1 MSKILKMMKLLI
13 LFFLAGLLQ
22 VSANGHSQQVS
33 VSGKNLSLEKV
44 FKAIERQT
52 DYVFFYDQD
61 ALQNARSIT
70 LDLKNVSLN
79 RALTTCFDEQ
89 PLKYN
94 IVGKTIVV
102 ARKPM
107 AAKPPQT
114 NINRIA
120 MPRNEDIEVSGLVT
134 DSAGG
139 KLIGVSVTLKSNPSI
154 GTTTDLNG
162 RYILKVPANDVLV
175 FGMVGYQTQEIP
187 ISGQSKIDATLQ
199 KDIQKL
205 EDIVV
210 TAFGQRQRKSDLVSS
225 VTSISPKELRTPVSN
240 LTAALQGRV
249 AGVVSFQRSGEPGAD
264 NADFFIRGV
273 GTFGANQKPLI
284 LLDNMEVDAD
294 ALARIPVDD
303 IENFS
308 ILRDATAS
316 AVYGSRGANGV
327 ILVTTKQ
334 GKEGP
339 ATIAFRAE
347 QRVSTPTQILKF
359 ADPVTWMKMRNEAG
373 LTRDPLSNE
382 PYSQLK
388 IEKTA
393 EGSDPM
399 AYPAVD
405 WLNELTKKTTTTQN
419 YNLGIS
425 GGGKLATYNV
435 SANYTNDAGLLKM
448 NELNNFNNNVNFKV
462 INLRSNVGIN
472 LTNSTFAMIRTV
484 ANLQNYTGPPTSGAE
499 AYNLALRA
507 NPVLFLPVYEAGPA
521 QSYIKHPLFGNFGQD
536 ARYLNPYAEI
546 MRGYSER
553 RRSDIQVQV
562 ELKQDLSAFITK
574 GLNYR
579 GMVNLTRNSNFRQ
592 YRVYNPFYYQP
603 MGFDAATNSY
613 TYQELNPATGTE
625 YLNFVPGERTQ
636 SAIFYMENQL
646 MYQRLLNDA
655 HNVSAM
661 VINTVRDNIST
672 PVDNTISLINTLPS
686 RNVSFSGSLDYGYK
700 NRYLVKFA
708 FGYNGSERFAE
719 KFRWGFFPSVGVAWN
734 VSNEAFFEPLK
745 PTVSNL
751 KLRFTRGVLG
761 NDQILNTRFFY
772 LSDVNLSSPAYGY
785 TFGLPADASRYS
797 VNGVVVNRYANPDIR
812 WEISQQTNYGID
824 LSLFK
829 SALTL
834 TVDYYEQF
842 RDNIVQQRSL
852 SNINGL
858 TAAVFANVG
867 KYKSRGVDGELV
879 YNKNV
884 GPDLWF
890 QGRGTFT
897 YATGEYAFYE
907 EPQYANA
914 YRSRLGTSA
923 KQEFGYVA
931 ERLFIDDREV
941 YNSPAQEFGS
951 VVLGGDIKYLDINR
965 DGVINDDDRIPIGFP
980 TTPEINYG
988 FGFSTGY
995 KGADFSFFFSGV
1007 GRTSLFINPT
1017 TNYTNDQKGVA
1028 PFGNDFAP
1036 NAVLQ
1041 AWADDYWSEE
1051 SKNVYAKWPRL
1062 SITPMANNTVQSTY
1076 WMRDGSFL
1084 RLKQV
1089 ELGYTLNRGFLQR
1102 YKFKSFRIYLS
1113 ATNLFKISAFKLWDP
1128 EMGGNAM
1135 NYPLQRVFNIG
1146 INATL

>member
-1 MSKILKMMKLLI
+1 MMKLLV
-13 LFFLAGLLQ
+13 LFLVAGMLQ
-22 VSANGHSQQVS
+22 VSAKGYSQQVS
-33 VSGKNLSLEKV
+33 VSGKSLSLEKI
-44 FKAIERQT
+44 FKTIERQT

-61 ALQNARSIT
+61 ALKNAGPVT
-70 LDLKNVSLN
+70 LNLKNVSLN
-79 RALTTCFDEQ
+79 RALTACFEEQ

-102 ARKPM
+102 AEKPVARQQQNTMNRKV
-107 AAKPPQT
+107 AV
-114 NINRIA
+114 
-120 MPRNEDIEVSGLVT
+120 PRMQQEDIEVSGLVT

-162 RYILKVPANDVLV
+162 RYILKVPANDALV
-175 FGMVGYQTQEIP
+175 FGMVGYQTQEVP
-187 ISGQSKIDATLQ
+187 INGQSKIDIKLQ
-199 KDIQKL
+199 SDVQKL

-210 TAFGQRQRKSDLVSS
+210 TAFGQRQRKADLVSS

-240 LTAALQGRV
+240 LTSALQGRV

-339 ATIAFRAE
+339 ATIALRAE
-347 QRVSTPTQILKF
+347 QRVSTPTQTLKF
-359 ADPVTWMKMRNEAG
+359 ADPVTWMKMRNEASI
-373 LTRDPLSNE
+373 TRDPLDEE

-388 IEKTA
+388 IDKTA

-419 YNLGIS
+419 YNLGVS

-435 SANYTNDAGLLKM
+435 SFNYTNDDGLLKM
-448 NELNNFNNNVNFKV
+448 NKLNNFNNNVNFKV
-462 INLRSNVGIN
+462 INIRSNVGIN
-472 LTNSTFAMIRTV
+472 LTNTTSAMIRTV
-484 ANLQNYTGPPTSGAE
+484 ANFRNYSGPPTSGSE

-507 NPVLFLPVYEAGPA
+507 NPVLFLPVYEPGPT
-521 QSYIKHPLFGNFGQD
+521 QSYIKHPMFGNFGQD
-536 ARYLNPYAEI
+536 ARYSNPYAEI

-553 RRSDIQVQV
+553 RTSDVQVQL
-562 ELKQDLSAFITK
+562 ELRQDLSSFVTK
-574 GLNYR
+574 GLSYR
-579 GMVNLTRNSNFRQ
+579 GLANLSRNSYFAQ
-592 YRVYNPFYYQP
+592 SRVYNPFYYQP

-613 TYQELNPATGTE
+613 TYQQLNPNSGTE
-625 YLNFVPGERTQ
+625 YLGFTPGERKQ
-636 SAIFYMENQL
+636 AAIFYMENQL
-646 MYQRLLNDA
+646 TYQRLFNNV

-661 VINTVRDNIST
+661 VINTIRDNIST

-686 RNVSFSGSLDYGYK
+686 RNVSLSGSIDYGYQ

-708 FGYNGSERFAE
+708 FGYNGSERFSE
-719 KFRWGFFPSVGVAWN
+719 KFRWGFFPSIGVAWN
-734 VSNEAFFEPLK
+734 ISNENFFEPLK

-761 NDQILNTRFFY
+761 NDQILDTRFFY
-772 LSDVNLSSPAYGY
+772 LSDVNLSSGTYGY
-785 TFGLPADASRYS
+785 TFGLPADASRYAL
-797 VNGVVVNRYANPDIR
+797 NGVVVNRYANPDIR
-812 WEISQQTNYGID
+812 WEISKQTNYGVD
-824 LSLFK
+824 LSLFR
-829 SALTL
+829 SSLTI
-834 TVDYYEQF
+834 TADYYEQF

-858 TAAVFANVG
+858 TAGVYANVG
-867 KYKSRGVDGELV
+867 QYKSRGFDGELV

-884 GPDLWF
+884 NADLWF

-907 EPQYANA
+907 EPEYANE
-914 YRSRLGTSA
+914 YRSRLGKSSS
-923 KQEFGYVA
+923 QVFGYVA

-951 VVLGGDIKYLDINR
+951 VVRGGDIKYLDINR
-965 DGVINDDDRIPIGFP
+965 DGVVNDDDLIPIGFP
-980 TTPEINYG
+980 TNPEINYG

-995 KGADFSFFFSGV
+995 KGVDFSFFFSGV

-1017 TNYTNDQKGVA
+1017 ANNTSTSKGVA
-1028 PFGNDFAP
+1028 PFGNDLAP

-1041 AWADDYWSEE
+1041 AWADDYWSES
-1051 SKNVYAKWPRL
+1051 SKNIYAKWPRL
-1062 SITPMANNTVQSTY
+1062 SVAPMANNTAQSTY
-1076 WMRDGSFL
+1076 WMRDGSL
-1084 RLKQV
+1084 MRLKQV

-1102 YKFKSFRIYLS
+1102 YKFKTFRIYLS
-1113 ATNLFKISAFKLWDP
+1113 ATNLFKISSFKLWDP
-1128 EMGGNAM
+1128 EMGGNAL